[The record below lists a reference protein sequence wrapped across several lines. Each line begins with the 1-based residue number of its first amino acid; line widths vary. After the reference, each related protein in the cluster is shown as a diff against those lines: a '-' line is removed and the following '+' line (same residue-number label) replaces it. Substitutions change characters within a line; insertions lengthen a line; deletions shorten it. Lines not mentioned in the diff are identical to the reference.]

1 MSNKEGQVS
10 SSYKLKVKPKI
21 DVNRIQLD
29 VQRQREYRTHAKDE
43 DLGIEEKANF
53 LNLGEKLGDLLNTP
67 IGLETIYDDILDVEK
82 DVYNKIN
89 RNYSH
94 LLDGNK
100 DTLERDLPRVIANI
114 ISSQNLNFEE
124 KRFIFNRVANSY
136 IGYGILQPL
145 WADKS
150 ITEIMCNAYD
160 SIFVE
165 VGGQKYQIGPGTTL
179 FPDIKFADPKSYAE
193 YVRKLYSKTGH
204 AIDQVDCL
212 DRAELPDVSRITA
225 NWTPVVRYPTF
236 NIRKPT
242 ESTKRYTSKSFIET
256 GAATEE
262 IMELL
267 GVATEG
273 LCNIVILGA
282 TGTGKTTVNRILI
295 EEHTTRD
302 RVIEIGDTR
311 ETNPIH
317 PHFISMQT
325 VSRDK
330 KRVDFDKMIAQV
342 LSMLPDRILIQEMRA
357 AMEAAGFLKI
367 LNHGHDGILTTGH
380 SKNPERFVSLMVIW
394 LKESGMNIDE
404 HYLRK
409 MLHDSLDVLVFTKRL
424 RSGPRKITSVWEVL
438 PWDGTIFGFREIF
451 TYDFKLKKH
460 VQCGKVSR
468 RMYQHCFENDVLI
481 PEKYV
486 EESEGMKRA

>member
-1 MSNKEGQVS
+1 MLNKEGQVT
-10 SSYKLKVKPKI
+10 SSYKLKVKPRI

-29 VQRQREYRTHAKDE
+29 VQRQREYQAHAKDE
-43 DLGIEEKANF
+43 DLGITANVNF
-53 LNLGEKLGDLLNTP
+53 LNPGEALEDLLNTP
-67 IGLETIYDDILDVEK
+67 IGLETIFDDILDIEK

-100 DTLERDLPRVIANI
+100 DTLERDLPRVIATI
-114 ISSQNLNFEE
+114 ISSQKLNFEE

-136 IGYGILQPL
+136 VGYGILQPL

-150 ITEIMCNAYD
+150 ITEIMCNAYN
-160 SIFVE
+160 SLFVE
-165 VGGQKYQIGPGTTL
+165 IGGIKYPIGKGTEL
-179 FPDIKFADPKSYAE
+179 YPDIKFEDPKSYAE
-193 YVRKLYSKTGH
+193 YVRKLFGKTGH
-204 AIDQVDCL
+204 AIDGTDCL
-212 DRAELPDVSRITA
+212 DRAELPDGSRMTA
-225 NWTPVVRYPTF
+225 NWPTLVRCPTF

-242 ESTKRYTSKSFIET
+242 ESTKRYTSTSFIET
-256 GAATEE
+256 GAATED
-262 IMELL
+262 IMELV

-282 TGTGKTTVNRILI
+282 TGTAKTTVNRILI
-295 EEHTTRD
+295 EEHTTQE

-330 KRVDFDKMIAQV
+330 QPIDFDKIIYQV
-342 LSMLPDRILIQEMRA
+342 LSMLPDRILIQEMRS

-404 HYLRK
+404 HYIRK
-409 MLHDSLDVLVFTKRL
+409 MLHDSLNLLVFTKRL

-438 PWDGTIFGFREIF
+438 PWDGTIFGFKEIF
-451 TYDFKLKKH
+451 TYDFKLRKH
-460 VQCGKVSR
+460 VQCGKVSQ

-486 EESEGMKRA
+486 EKVRE